1 MLNLRQAVDA
11 KAEVY
16 LGARTSGTGSPV
28 DIDPGAS
35 GTGILFKL
43 EGINLTVGVRQR
55 PLVLRVA
62 CLSLLKLTCEMVV
75 RNIRITVR
83 SCLVTVLQA

>member
-1 MLNLRQAVDA
+1 MAGHSSTAVEISSLAAAAQTMSNPKQAVDA

-55 PLVLRVA
+55 ILAL
-62 CLSLLKLTCEMVV
+62 
-75 RNIRITVR
+75 
-83 SCLVTVLQA
+83 